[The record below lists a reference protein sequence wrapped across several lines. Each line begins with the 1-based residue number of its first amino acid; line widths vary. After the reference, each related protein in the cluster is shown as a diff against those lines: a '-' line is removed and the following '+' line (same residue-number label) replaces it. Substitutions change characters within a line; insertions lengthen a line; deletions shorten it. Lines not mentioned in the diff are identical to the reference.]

1 MTTEKIAAVL
11 QEIADDMEADAKAF
25 DGRPF
30 NGRTV
35 AEYFG
40 NQGAAIRAIALALK
54 AVVEREPHP

>member
-11 QEIADDMEADAKAF
+11 HEIADDMEADAKAF